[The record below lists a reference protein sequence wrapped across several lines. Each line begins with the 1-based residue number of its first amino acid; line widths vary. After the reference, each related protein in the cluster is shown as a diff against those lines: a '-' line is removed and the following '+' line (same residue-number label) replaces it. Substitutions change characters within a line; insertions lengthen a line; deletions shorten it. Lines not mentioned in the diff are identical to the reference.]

1 MITITK
7 SKNGVDYIT
16 PSKTQRN
23 PDKPRGYFR
32 IEQTDESITASGLTI
47 SNTKSMLISGEIAVL
62 EKMLTKNRYQLSGNL
77 FIEEIAE
84 NELDNRPDLKNRL
97 NIKPELKVIPISEYK
112 GEEIAEY
119 EKAIEKVVKRTGAEG
134 VVLQHNGNRILR
146 FTSYDPTGEKKDSL
160 LQYTNVEE
168 VSAFRLAERQKE
180 ASLPK

>member
-1 MITITK
+1 M
-7 SKNGVDYIT
+7 
-16 PSKTQRN
+16 
-23 PDKPRGYFR
+23 
-32 IEQTDESITASGLTI
+32 
-47 SNTKSMLISGEIAVL
+47 
-62 EKMLTKNRYQLSGNL
+62 
-77 FIEEIAE
+77 
-84 NELDNRPDLKNRL
+84 KNRL
-97 NIKPELKVIPISEYK
+97 NIKSELKVIPISEYK